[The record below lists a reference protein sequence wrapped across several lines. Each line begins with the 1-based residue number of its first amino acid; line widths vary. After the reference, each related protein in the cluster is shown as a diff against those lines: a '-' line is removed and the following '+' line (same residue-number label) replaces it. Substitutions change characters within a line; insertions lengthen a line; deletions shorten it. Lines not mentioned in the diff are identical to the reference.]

1 MARGGGSEGNWRMTR
16 ATKRLR
22 PAHGSIGRL
31 AILLCALL
39 VAFAG
44 AAAAQVVGEADEPTL
59 FERGELA
66 YQQQDWGNALRW
78 FVQAANKGDS
88 AAQNMIGEM
97 YGRGEGVGQND
108 AEALRWFTLAAEQK
122 NHEAETNLGITYREG
137 YGVTRNYDQAYAW
150 LERAAKA
157 QYPAA
162 IYHLGVMYEHEMLIA
177 EDEDVWIDMYERAA
191 ELGYGPAQ
199 ARIGHMYENGV
210 VFDQSYSDAI
220 YWYNLATAHGETT
233 AIISLAQLYINGEG
247 VTQDLVQA
255 HALLT
260 VASFLGNRGAAPL
273 IANLAGSLNKEQLD
287 QSQLIASGILAKV
300 YAPKGEEDDSR

>member
-1 MARGGGSEGNWRMTR
+1 MTR
-16 ATKRLR
+16 ATERLR
-22 PAHGSIGRL
+22 PARGPIGRL

-44 AAAAQVVGEADEPTL
+44 GAAAQVEDEADEPTL
-59 FERGELA
+59 YERGQIA

-78 FVQAANKGDS
+78 FVQAANKGDP

-137 YGVTRNYDQAYAW
+137 YGVTRNYDQAFAW
-150 LERAAKA
+150 LSLAAKA

-177 EDEDVWIDMYERAA
+177 EDEDVWIDMYEHAA

-273 IANLAGSLNKEQLD
+273 IANLSGSLNKEQLD

-300 YAPKGEEDDSR
+300 YAPKDEDDDSR

>member
-1 MARGGGSEGNWRMTR
+1 MTR
-16 ATKRLR
+16 ATERRR
-22 PAHGSIGRL
+22 PARGPIGRL
-31 AILLCALL
+31 AILLGALL
-39 VAFAG
+39 IAFAG
-44 AAAAQVVGEADEPTL
+44 SAAAQVADEADEPTL
-59 FERGELA
+59 YERGELA

-78 FVQAANKGDS
+78 FVQAANQGDS
-88 AAQNMIGEM
+88 SAQNMIGEM

-150 LERAAKA
+150 LSLAARA

-177 EDEDVWIDMYERAA
+177 EDEDVWIDMYEHAA

-199 ARIGHMYENGV
+199 ARIGHMYETGV
-210 VFDQSYSDAI
+210 VFDQSYDDAI
-220 YWYNLATAHGETT
+220 YWYNLATSSGETT

-273 IANLAGSLNKEQLD
+273 IANLAGKLSKEQLD

-300 YAPKGEEDDSR
+300 YAPKGEDDDSR

>member
-1 MARGGGSEGNWRMTR
+1 MIRPLE
-16 ATKRLR
+16 RLR
-22 PAHGSIGRL
+22 PARGPIGKL

-39 VAFAG
+39 IAFASN
-44 AAAAQVVGEADEPTL
+44 APAQVEDDTDEPTL
-59 FERGELA
+59 YERGELA

-78 FVQAANKGDS
+78 FVQAANQGD
-88 AAQNMIGEM
+88 ALAQNMIGEM

-137 YGVTRNYDQAYAW
+137 YGVTRNYDQAYEW
-150 LERAAKA
+150 LQRAAKA

-162 IYHLGVMYEHEMLIA
+162 IYHLGIMYEHEMLIA

-199 ARIGHMYENGV
+199 ARIGHMYETGV
-210 VFDQSYSDAI
+210 VFDQNYDDAI
-220 YWYNLATAHGETT
+220 YWYNLATASGETT

-273 IANLAGSLNKEQLD
+273 IASLTGSLTKEQRD

>member
-1 MARGGGSEGNWRMTR
+1 MTR
-16 ATKRLR
+16 ATRRLR
-22 PAHGSIGRL
+22 PARGPIGRL
-31 AILLCALL
+31 AILLGALL
-39 VAFAG
+39 IAFAG
-44 AAAAQVVGEADEPTL
+44 SAAAQVADEADEPTL
-59 FERGELA
+59 YERGELA

-78 FVQAANKGDS
+78 FVQAANQGDS
-88 AAQNMIGEM
+88 SAQNMIGEM

-150 LERAAKA
+150 LSLAAKA

-177 EDEDVWIDMYERAA
+177 EDEDVWIDMYEHAA

-210 VFDQSYSDAI
+210 VFDQSYDDAI
-220 YWYNLATAHGETT
+220 YWYNLATSNGETT

-273 IANLAGSLNKEQLD
+273 IANLAGKLNKEQLD

>member
-1 MARGGGSEGNWRMTR
+1 M
-16 ATKRLR
+16 
-22 PAHGSIGRL
+22 
-31 AILLCALL
+31 
-39 VAFAG
+39 
-44 AAAAQVVGEADEPTL
+44 
-59 FERGELA
+59 
-66 YQQQDWGNALRW
+66 
-78 FVQAANKGDS
+78 
-88 AAQNMIGEM
+88 
-97 YGRGEGVGQND
+97 
-108 AEALRWFTLAAEQK
+108 
-122 NHEAETNLGITYREG
+122 
-137 YGVTRNYDQAYAW
+137 TRNYDQAYAW
-150 LERAAKA
+150 LSLAAKA

-177 EDEDVWIDMYERAA
+177 EDEDVWIDMYEHAA

-210 VFDQSYSDAI
+210 VFDQSYDDAI
-220 YWYNLATAHGETT
+220 YWYNLATSNGETT

-273 IANLAGSLNKEQLD
+273 IANLAGKLNKEQLD